1 MSVYVLQARSGK
13 EQEACRRLRRM
24 GYDAFIP
31 MKTMQLRSGGTW
43 FEKTLPI
50 FTQYIFIRF
59 EPSPED
65 YHLIR
70 SVEGVVRFLGNSKP
84 EPISTAEE
92 AYMMWLWN
100 EGKPLGVSKV
110 FISAQG
116 EKMILS
122 GPLRKYQGSEIEYR
136 LRQRRAAV
144 YITLCGKKRKLIL
157 PVVAV

>member
-1 MSVYVLQARSGK
+1 MRVYVLQARSGK
-13 EQEACRRLRRM
+13 EQEACSRLRRM
-24 GYDAFIP
+24 GYDTFIP
-31 MKTMQLRSGGTW
+31 MKTMQLRSGGNW
-43 FEKTLPI
+43 FEKTIPI
-50 FTQYIFIRF
+50 FNQYIFIRF

-70 SVEGVVRFLGNSKP
+70 SVDGVVRFLGSGKP
-84 EPISTAEE
+84 EPISAAEE

-110 FISAQG
+110 YISTMG

-122 GPLRKYQGSEIEYR
+122 GPLRKYQGSEIEHR
-136 LRQRRAAV
+136 LRQRRAVV
-144 YITLCGKKRKLIL
+144 YITLCGRKRKLVL

>member
-1 MSVYVLQARSGK
+1 MRVYVLQTRSGK

-59 EPSPED
+59 EPNPED

-70 SVEGVVRFLGNSKP
+70 SVEGVVRFLGNGKP
-84 EPISTAEE
+84 EPISAAEE

-110 FISAQG
+110 FISSQG
-116 EKMILS
+116 EKLILS
-122 GPLRKYQGSEIEYR
+122 GPLRNYQGSEIEYR
-136 LRQRRAAV
+136 LRQRRAV
-144 YITLCGKKRKLIL
+144 VSIMLCGKKRKLIL
-157 PVVAV
+157 PIVAV